1 MQDVTKDSLTESA
14 KKSVKEPTKESTKD
28 SVNMEQLMQ
37 RGSVVLL
44 LALLCTMLWG
54 TAFPAVKIGYEMF
67 AIDAADDFGKLLF
80 AGLRF
85 TLAGLMTLA
94 VSIALQKRLVVPQR
108 RYWSGIAVLGLV
120 QTTCQYIFF
129 YLGLANTTGVTGSI
143 INALSTFMVIIF
155 AHFLFPDD
163 RMTLQKVIGC
173 CIGFLG
179 VYLITFDGSGVGFA
193 LTGEGF
199 IVLSTLSSALGS
211 IISRQVTQGQA
222 PVVITGYQ
230 LMGGGMIL
238 ILMGLL
244 GGGQFGA
251 VTGRGL
257 LLLAYMAFLSAAAFT
272 VWTMLL
278 KYNPASRVA
287 IYNFLI
293 PIFGSAFS
301 VMFLGES
308 IFNVR
313 SLLALLLACTGIYI
327 VNKEFRRS

>member
-1 MQDVTKDSLTESA
+1 MQNASYNERDNINKTE
-14 KKSVKEPTKESTKD
+14 
-28 SVNMEQLMQ
+28 QIMQ

-54 TAFPAVKIGYEMF
+54 TAYPAVKIGYDLF
-67 AIDAADDFGKLLF
+67 AIDAADGFGKLLF

-94 VSIALQKRLVVPQR
+94 VSVVLQKRLVVPERQR
-108 RYWSGIAVLGLV
+108 WGGITVLGLV

-143 INALSTFMVIIF
+143 LYALATFFVVIF

-163 RMTLQKVIGC
+163 RMTLQKIIGC
-173 CIGFLG
+173 CIGFAG

-199 IVLSTLSSALGS
+199 IMLSTLSSALGS
-211 IISRQVTQGQA
+211 IISRRVSQGQD

-230 LMGGGMIL
+230 LTGGGLVL
-238 ILMGLL
+238 ILLGAV

-257 LLLAYMAFLSAAAFT
+257 LLLCYMAFLSAAAFT

-278 KYNPASRVA
+278 KYNPASRIA

-293 PIFGSAFS
+293 PIFGSTFS

-313 SLLALLLACTGIYI
+313 SLLALALACAGIYL
-327 VNKEFRRS
+327 VNKEFVRKSTC